1 MNKIST
7 FTIITII
14 AASLTIGQVGLAPE
28 AFAMKQ
34 VTLEDL
40 GVLQLAAHDL
50 FNVDR
55 MDGVPGTGVDNEDGL
70 LNLSTLLDHGHS
82 NIAFGGEFR
91 NAENIMIFTIS
102 SELGDMYLN
111 LEGSVGPGLA
121 RQQTVEAYHNMF
133 KQSYMNA
140 FDEQAP
146 NPSYGCATMT
156 ENLAFRTVHDFLPQ
170 EIVHDFGDGMG
181 PITVS
186 IFDLSLF
193 GEKLLPAERIALSSP
208 LDGAFDPIFTV
219 DTLIPPPVNKVVNLF
234 QADST
239 FAGQFFTDRTFEFFL
254 AELEP
259 TVPGGNGAY
268 DPNDEVLKEIRS
280 LIAKGFGPGCMIAGE
295 ILPIEASSLMLA
307 GTHSVASWL
316 IPVFVSASGI
326 GFILIRRKI

>member
-1 MNKIST
+1 MQKSST
-7 FTIITII
+7 LTIMSVI
-14 AASLTIGQVGLAPE
+14 AATLTLGQLGMSQE

-34 VTLEDL
+34 ITLEDL

-50 FNVDR
+50 FDVDR
-55 MDGVPGTGVDNEDGL
+55 MDGDPGTGIDNENGL
-70 LNLSTLLDHGHS
+70 LDLSTLLDHGHS

-91 NAENIMIFTIS
+91 NAENIMIFTVS
-102 SELGDMYLN
+102 SELGAMYLS
-111 LEGSVGPGLA
+111 LESSIGPQLA
-121 RQQTVEAYHNMF
+121 REQTVEAFQNMF
-133 KQSYMNA
+133 KQSYLNA

-146 NPSYGCATMT
+146 DPYYGCVTMT

-170 EIVHDFGDGMG
+170 EIVHDFGDGNG
-181 PITVS
+181 PVTVS

-193 GEKLLPAERIALSSP
+193 GRTLSPSERIALSSP

-239 FAGQFFTDRTFEFFL
+239 FAGQFFTERTFEYFL

-259 TVPGGNGAY
+259 EPPSTNGKY
-268 DPNDEVLKEIRS
+268 DTNDEVLIQIRN
-280 LIAKGFGPGCMIAGE
+280 LIAKGLGSGCTVAGE

-307 GTHSVASWL
+307 GAYSTASWL

-326 GFILIRRKI
+326 GFILIRKKI